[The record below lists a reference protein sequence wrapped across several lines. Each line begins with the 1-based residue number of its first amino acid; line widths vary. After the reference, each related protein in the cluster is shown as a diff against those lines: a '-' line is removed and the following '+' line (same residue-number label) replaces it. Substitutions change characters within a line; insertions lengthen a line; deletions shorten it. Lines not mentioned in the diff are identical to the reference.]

1 MTAAKLKSVILDAAQ
16 VRRVQ
21 EHGKLV
27 RFVVIYPQPPQ
38 VIVAR
43 YCDYSDKF
51 DRDNVWQYQVA
62 ETDKD
67 SGITFNAVHYFG
79 DGLCPFSPGERVWC
93 KEEWRVASLTVPGVI
108 SKTGEGVV
116 YFVNDP
122 VPERSKSAWRPA
134 ADMPQHHSRLTLEL
148 ASVEPVQIQ
157 DVSEEDAIAVGIER
171 VGPGAFGFRDY
182 EGDVGATFEPWESFC
197 TLWDSTHTKPEEQ
210 WDANPWCWKE
220 AWTKVEA

>member
-1 MTAAKLKSVILDAAQ
+1 MIAAKLKSITLDAAQ
-16 VRRVQ
+16 VRCVQ

-27 RFVVIYPQPPQ
+27 RFDVIYPQPRQ

-79 DGLCPFSPGERVWC
+79 DGLCPFSPGVRVWC
-93 KEEWRVASLTVPGVI
+93 KEEWHVACLTVPGVI

-116 YFVNDP
+116 Y
-122 VPERSKSAWRPA
+122 RSGYSGAPCDADGPFFEWRPA
-134 ADMPQHHSRLTLEL
+134 ADMTEHHSRLTLEL
-148 ASVEPVQIQ
+148 ASVEPVEH
-157 DVSEEDAIAVGIER
+157 DG
-171 VGPGAFGFRDY
+171 
-182 EGDVGATFEPWESFC
+182 
-197 TLWDSTHTKPEEQ
+197 K
-210 WDANPWCWKE
+210 WCWKE
-220 AWTKVEA
+220 DWTKVEADDA